1 MKFGERIKQRRMELH
16 MSAGELASLIGKNR
30 ATIYRYESGDIE
42 NIPLDVL
49 DPLAEALDLM
59 PEYLLGWTD
68 SNHVGS
74 LVEEDGEAGIVY
86 VRMKKELA
94 REYEQWVE
102 IFGCGAF
109 TQDDLEKLIE
119 YAKFLLSLRK
129 L

>member
-30 ATIYRYESGDIE
+30 ATIYRYESGDID

-74 LVEEDGEAGIVY
+74 VIEQDGEAGMVY
-86 VRMKKELA
+86 VRMKKEHA
-94 REYEQWVE
+94 EEYEYWLKV
-102 IFGCGAF
+102 FGCGTF
-109 TQDDLEKLIE
+109 TKDEFEKLFE